1 MTMAGKQKKLADALE
16 SIVELDLDAI
26 RAYDAAIAAL
36 ASAGDKRELGAF
48 KRDHERH
55 VRELGPQIER
65 HGGRVPTGPDLK
77 VVLTKGKTVLAA
89 LIGDRAVLM
98 AMKTNEDDTN
108 AAYEHIL
115 GRDDLDEPLRDLLHK
130 NLTDERRHRAWIEER
145 VAAEGRSR
153 A

>member
-1 MTMAGKQKKLADALE
+1 MAGKQKKLADALE
-16 SIVELDLDAI
+16 AIVELDLDAI
-26 RAYDAAIAAL
+26 SAYDAAIAGVS
-36 ASAGDKRELGAF
+36 SAGDKRELGTF

-65 HGGRVPTGPDLK
+65 HGGRIPTGPDLK

-89 LIGDRAVLM
+89 LIGDRAVLT

-115 GRDDLDEPLRDLLHK
+115 ARGDLDEPLRDLLHQ
-130 NLTDERRHRAWIEER
+130 NLSDERRHRAWLEQRIAE
-145 VAAEGRSR
+145 EGR
-153 A
+153 AHA